1 MSATASAASYLLI
14 GHPNVGKSV
23 LFHRLTGAYVNVSN
37 YPGTTV
43 EVSRATPRFD
53 ADAELFD
60 TPGVLMLPSRS
71 EDERVTLRALFAQ
84 APKAVVQV
92 GDAKNLKRTL
102 ALTAVLAE
110 LKVPMVLALNMADEA
125 AARGIELDAE
135 ALSELL
141 GIPVR
146 LAVATAGEGSP

>member
-1 MSATASAASYLLI
+1 MAQAPAGKTTNWQRFAPGTILDAQAGVEYEFPAQALDAGSY
-14 GHPNVGKSV
+14 V
-23 LFHRLTGAYVNVSN
+23 TVSN

-43 EVSRATPRFD
+43 EVSHATPRFD

-102 ALTAVLAE
+102 ALRHKEQT
-110 LKVPMVLALNMADEA
+110 P
-125 AARGIELDAE
+125 
-135 ALSELL
+135 
-141 GIPVR
+141 
-146 LAVATAGEGSP
+146 